1 MLESTGG
8 YSRRTTEALKHAKS
22 EDLNHNLVAALVH
35 HIHTHEDEEGAIL
48 VFLPGWEDINKVNT
62 LLTQSRFQ
70 LFYAKIFPLH
80 SLTHTYF
87 PTSHRS
93 RNIPF
98 DRSLGKPRSRTLE
111 WTGDDPKKQQPRL
124 DWQ

>member
-80 SLTHTYF
+80 SLM
-87 PTSHRS
+87 PTATQREIFLRPNPGTRKVILST
-93 RNIPF
+93 NIVMMEF
-98 DRSLGKPRSRTLE
+98 DNYLHIFAASASF
-111 WTGDDPKKQQPRL
+111 
-124 DWQ
+124 